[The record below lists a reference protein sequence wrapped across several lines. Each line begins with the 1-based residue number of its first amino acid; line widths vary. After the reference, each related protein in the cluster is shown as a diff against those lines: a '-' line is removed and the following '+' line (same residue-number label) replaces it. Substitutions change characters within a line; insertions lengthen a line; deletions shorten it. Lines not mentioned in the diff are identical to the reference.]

1 MKVQREEEWAA
12 QFQKL
17 GLVTV
22 TALAAWAKNAGW
34 ELTGEV
40 YSIYLDVWEAKG
52 KPRIV
57 IPSTNLPARRVGF
70 GFPDRSVRGW
80 LVRVGD
86 RTACG
91 SLRRRR
97 RPLRR
102 RSAIPA
108 AARRRVISPH

>member
-1 MKVQREEEWAA
+1 MKVQREEGQAA

-22 TALAAWAKNAGW
+22 TSLAAWAKNAGW

-57 IPSTNLPARRVGF
+57 IPSTNLPASELDSDFLIVPF
-70 GFPDRSVRGW
+70 EDGW
-80 LVRVGD
+80 YESEIEELVAVFAEDAGLSEDEVLSRLLQG
-86 RTACG
+86 G
-91 SLRRRR
+91 E
-97 RPLRR
+97 
-102 RSAIPA
+102 
-108 AARRRVISPH
+108 